1 VAAVH
6 TRGSTHPTEPV
17 TPVGLATRRK
27 ALGLTQSALGESLG
41 VPRNTVARWERGDL
55 RVARPEWLDMA
66 LSNLE
71 AHTRGQPS
79 DTSEAENPVILPASR
94 LPAELS
100 RFVGREDQV
109 AECCALLLEKRLVT
123 LTGAGGI
130 GKSRLAIHV
139 ARCAEGKSPDG
150 VYLVELAALENPSLV
165 PHAVSTALRLAERAG
180 DSTTDVLIQA
190 IGSHKL
196 LLVLDDCE
204 RVVGA
209 AGELAYQL
217 LRSAPHLAIL
227 ATSREPLNVPGE
239 CAWRVPPL
247 QAPTANASFDE
258 IAHSES
264 VQLFVER
271 ARSVVPWFKLD
282 EDTAPRVAQ
291 VCRRL
296 DGIPLALELA
306 AARMKAL
313 GIEQLIDRLDDTF
326 QLLSFGSRTAPSRQ
340 QTLRATIDWS
350 YSLLDENERV
360 LFRRLSVFAGGWAL
374 EAAESVTAGEP
385 LQPGKTLHLLERLI
399 DKSLVNTEERCG
411 TLRQSMLDTLRE
423 YAHERLVEA
432 GEEQQLRRRHFDCVQ
447 QAVKSIDLDDL
458 SPEVVAVRGLE
469 INNLRSAL
477 EWSIETAQTELALR
491 LAVSAAMVWEYY
503 GQFAEGICW
512 LQRAL
517 ALPGAEKLP
526 RLRAHALKWIGALL
540 YGQGDLNAARASL
553 TEGCTQIAADDNER
567 QSPSCA
573 HLMGNVA
580 RASGDLVGALQ
591 LYKQAGAKYAAQG
604 LRFWEEVTLFLTGSV
619 LFELGDYAGS
629 RAACQRCLTLGDGR
643 EIPWATARGRVV
655 LAYLAAHDG
664 HHVSAERFAQEAL
677 AQLRAL
683 AEPSGIAIALRAL
696 SQFALERGR
705 LGNAWSY
712 LVEALDIAAVEGDR
726 MALARTLETL
736 ACVLAG
742 LAPSQAAQIAGA
754 AAQLRVRTGT
764 APWPTEQARLT
775 RWLGLARRKMG
786 TVAFE
791 ANWSLGHAL
800 SDAEAIT
807 AARGYVFE
815 ELAAPRTNGAGS
827 PELSPLTARQQE
839 VVALVARGL
848 TNDQIAQELVI
859 SPATARAHVEHVL
872 ERLDLHSR
880 AQVAAW
886 ATTHEHD
893 LKPTA
898 AVDGR

>member
-1 VAAVH
+1 MPA
-6 TRGSTHPTEPV
+6 
-17 TPVGLATRRK
+17 GLAGRRK

-41 VPRNTVARWERGDL
+41 VRRNTVARWERGDL

-71 AHTRGQPS
+71 AHAGGQRS
-79 DTSEAENPVILPASR
+79 DTSEAETPGIPPTSH

-100 RFVGREDQV
+100 TFVGREGEV

-123 LTGAGGI
+123 LTGTGGI

-139 ARCAEGKSPDG
+139 ARCAQGEYPDN
-150 VYLVELAALENPSLV
+150 VYLVDLAALENPSLV
-165 PHAVSTALRLAERAG
+165 SRAVSTAMGLAQRAG
-180 DSTTDVLIQA
+180 DSTTDMLIQA

-204 RVVGA
+204 RVVGV
-209 AGELAYQL
+209 AGELVYQL

-239 CAWRVPPL
+239 CVWRVPPL
-247 QAPTANASFDE
+247 QAPAAEASFDE
-258 IAHSES
+258 IARSDA

-291 VCRRL
+291 LCRRL

-326 QLLSFGSRTAPSRQ
+326 QLLSCGNRMAPSRQ

-350 YSLLDENERV
+350 YRLLEENERV

-374 EAAESVTAGEP
+374 EAAEFVTAGEP
-385 LQPGKTLHLLERLI
+385 LQPGKTLQLLERLI

-423 YAHERLVEA
+423 YARERLVEA
-432 GEEQQLRRRHFDCVQ
+432 GEEEQVRRRHFDCVQ

-458 SPEVVAVRGLE
+458 STEIVAVRGLE

-477 EWSIETAQTELALR
+477 EWSVETVQTELALR

-517 ALPGAEKLP
+517 ALPGAGDLS

-553 TEGCTQIAADDNER
+553 TQGCAQIAAHDDER

-580 RASGDLVGALQ
+580 RATGDLAGALQ
-591 LYKQAGAKYAAQG
+591 LYNQARAGYAAQG
-604 LRFWEEVTLFLTGSV
+604 LRFWEEVTLFLTASV
-619 LFELGDYAGS
+619 LFEQGNYAGS

-643 EIPWATARGRVV
+643 EIPWATARARVI

-664 HHVSAERFAQEAL
+664 HHASAERFAQEAL

-696 SQFALERGR
+696 SQFALERRR

-712 LVEALDIAAVEGDR
+712 LNEALDIAAVEGDR

-742 LAPSQAAQIAGA
+742 VAPNQAAEIAGA

-775 RWLGLARRKMG
+775 RWLGLARRKIG
-786 TVAFE
+786 TLAFE

-800 SDAEAIT
+800 SDGEAIA
-807 AARGYVFE
+807 AARGYVSE
-815 ELAAPRTNGAGS
+815 ALAAPRINGADGLH
-827 PELSPLTARQQE
+827 PPPLTARQQE

-886 ATTHEHD
+886 AATHERY

-898 AVDGR
+898 AVNGR